1 MGVGEKPAVGAG
13 FRRRSAGLETRSGD
27 RRMLPGM
34 STVMRNTGAQYE
46 VAIDGTT
53 RTYCDLR
60 ELAIEAATRLKTKNP
75 NANVTVHDVEA
86 GETMSWREIAV
97 AR

>member
-1 MGVGEKPAVGAG
+1 MARWRSPGLDAL
-13 FRRRSAGLETRSGD
+13 RRQAHA
-27 RRMLPGM
+27 PGM
-34 STVMRNTGAQYE
+34 STVMRNAGARFE

-75 NANVTVHDVEA
+75 NADVTLRDVEA
-86 GETMSWREIAV
+86 GETVTVKHPLAK
-97 AR
+97 

>member
-1 MGVGEKPAVGAG
+1 MPT
-13 FRRRSAGLETRSGD
+13 GLSVYLDALWRQAHA
-27 RRMLPGM
+27 PGM
-34 STVMRNTGAQYE
+34 SMMRNTGARYE

-60 ELAIEAATRLKTKNP
+60 ELAIEGATRLKTKSP
-75 NANVTVHDVEA
+75 NANVTVRDVEA
-86 GETMSWREIAV
+86 DETVNWR